1 VDEVSAPAAARGD
14 EDGMDSVE
22 VACGLLPRW
31 GREEAC
37 RDRVWRPRTRGTAAG
52 EEVVSGADIF
62 GGFYVYTIKKKD
74 DNHMYH

>member
-31 GREEAC
+31 GGKKRAAIVFGDREREGRRRARRLFPGLIFLEAFTC
-37 RDRVWRPRTRGTAAG
+37 IP
-52 EEVVSGADIF
+52 
-62 GGFYVYTIKKKD
+62 
-74 DNHMYH
+74 